1 VTRANARD
9 KRFAIPLTLGK
20 LCIVERLILLLIVC
34 GLLGGCVDT
43 GPVFSRDGDK
53 HDPVAGEA
61 TPPPETGPRGGWA
74 W

>member
-1 VTRANARD
+1 VA
-9 KRFAIPLTLGK
+9 
-20 LCIVERLILLLIVC
+20 RLILLLIVF